1 VDAQKEAAMADE
13 AATQTDT
20 ADTSATDQKPD
31 AKADESATDK
41 LGDAGKKAL
50 DAERREKRA
59 AEKRAGELEARLKEF
74 EDRDK
79 SDLDKVTERATSA
92 EERAT
97 KAEQALARLE
107 VALEKGL
114 TPSQAK
120 RLVGSTRE
128 ELEAD
133 ADELL
138 ADIGKAGAPRQP
150 RPDPTQ
156 GRPPARPE
164 STPGLGRLRDAYA
177 SSSK

>member
-1 VDAQKEAAMADE
+1 MADE
-13 AATQTDT
+13 AAATTTD
-20 ADTSATDQKPD
+20 AAEAIDQKPD
-31 AKADESATDK
+31 ATTDESAKDA

-59 AEKRAGELEARLKEF
+59 AEKRASELESRLKEF

-79 SDLDKVTERATSA
+79 SDLDKTTERATSA
-92 EERAT
+92 EERAS

-120 RLVGSTRE
+120 RLVGATRE

-138 ADIGKAGAPRQP
+138 ADIGDRNAPRAP
-150 RPDPTQ
+150 KPDPTQ
-156 GRPPARPE
+156 GRTAAKPE
-164 STPGLGRLRDAYA
+164 STPGIGRLRDAYA
-177 SSSK
+177 SSTK